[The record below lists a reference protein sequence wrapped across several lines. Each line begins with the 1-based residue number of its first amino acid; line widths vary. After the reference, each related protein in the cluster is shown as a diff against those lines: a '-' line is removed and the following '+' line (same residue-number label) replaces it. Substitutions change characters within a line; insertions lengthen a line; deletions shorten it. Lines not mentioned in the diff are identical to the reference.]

1 MQRKQE
7 FVYRIN
13 FWQYP
18 ENVQSRLKRCNR
30 KMTPTKD
37 MTLSSPDPLG
47 MSNSSIFSHTPT
59 KKSRQPL
66 ITPRKALREASGNPQ
81 VQEFYIDTPP
91 NPTRNASP
99 KKSPRQ
105 RQSTSPWRIRL
116 TVQAEPIDEKP
127 DKSPKKRLTERTT
140 TTTVPLKGGDDT
152 PPAVE
157 KKGRGRPRKSLD
169 GPVKRSGTP
178 KPKAGGRRRTISGSP
193 RKQKAD
199 VYSEMATP
207 PKKPRGRPRKSMESK
222 DVESGWALSQKDDLD
237 VWLGSSL
244 VGGEDTAE
252 IKSKATRTRSRG
264 RRQEITPIKVAV
276 DSDTESGSSSAGITG
291 DIPKEPAWTL
301 GSRQDERDQIDQKL
315 YGSYEAL
322 KPKKEKSLVSELS
335 QGQPILGP
343 NDLHGVGSVIHT
355 NARSPSPHSDNA
367 QDSTDFDPT
376 AQHQEYDSILESEGF
391 SMVSVSSLPSMGS
404 DSVSPRQNYGSVY
417 EHTPTFISSP
427 SVPLAPEVAKA
438 PSSPRQLEIPSEGT
452 PKLARVVRAGIAL
465 QGVLSPKDRSQKLG
479 SPFQES
485 RKPSP
490 FLAAEPA
497 PQGEILRRDV
507 KDRSPEDRSA
517 DLFRG
522 FGAGTRRELKAGL
535 RLGEELAKR
544 QQRTSQGSV
553 ADSKERDDSFHP
565 TNSPNYPQLPTSDL
579 KEGHSLKPL
588 GTEKPIRYPLLSNDQ
603 LPSPERSLVDEE
615 EDRMSWKA
623 GTPIKQ
629 EAPAFTSAQIL
640 VSDESIGP
648 NASAIDY
655 TMMAR
660 EEEWQRERE
669 AVSKQI
675 EMANKSQII
684 IIDSDDEEGK
694 EEEEQDLEEDF
705 ANTDIWQSEAQS
717 ADHSRQSTP
726 ETSSFSLQPEVLKP
740 RRSKIPSP
748 WRCNSEVVY
757 SDEVEPTESD
767 LFWQPDQSQTRA
779 SKRRNARKAQPQD
792 LSNIS
797 AESILDT
804 SLENTRKAEAQ
815 IQMEAL
821 EAWPVE
827 RSLFSNDE
835 DSTIATSAERTSHE
849 GSPHHTDQATTS
861 PVVAVPKE
869 NHNMPE
875 SPPTPKEA
883 SLKDVTDVSE
893 KIAALEVT
901 EGISTVSISRTSK
914 SSKAV
919 IDPRLFQKGI
929 PSSASNNPP
938 RPVPPIQL
946 LQPTQSST
954 SWLSRL
960 TAPIWSVLA
969 PAAALPPPATKEDI
983 LCSSPHEPLC
993 QLTPWEECHFRALGP
1008 LYYGSLLYGAHLFPF
1023 NPRSPTARYCG
1034 AYVTTKLGWSRKITP
1049 EDCGITDAFMVLL
1062 DERGYALGEPGARWI
1077 DEAMVI
1083 AMCVALWVGMI
1094 KRGEIEADRSK
1105 GERIGLR
1112 DQGDR
1117 KWTKDDIDWAG
1128 NQTEYFERKRREF
1141 DGLPSWKNKP

>member
-1 MQRKQE
+1 
-7 FVYRIN
+7 
-13 FWQYP
+13 
-18 ENVQSRLKRCNR
+18 
-30 KMTPTKD
+30 MTPTKD

-66 ITPRKALREASGNPQ
+66 ITPRKALREASGNTQ

-105 RQSTSPWRIRL
+105 IRQSTSPWRIRL
-116 TVQAEPIDEKP
+116 TVQAEPIDEMQTQ
-127 DKSPKKRLTERTT
+127 DHSPKKRITERTT

-178 KPKAGGRRRTISGSP
+178 KPKAGGRRRTISESP
-193 RKQKAD
+193 KKQEAD
-199 VYSEMATP
+199 ANSEMATP
-207 PKKPRGRPRKSMESK
+207 PKKPRGRPRKSMAPK
-222 DVESGWALSQKDDLD
+222 DVESSWGLSQKSDLD

-244 VGGEDTAE
+244 AGGEDTTE
-252 IKSKATRTRSRG
+252 NKSKATRTRSRG

-291 DIPKEPAWTL
+291 ETTEELAWTL
-301 GSRQDERDQIDQKL
+301 GSRQAEKNQIDEKL

-322 KPKKEKSLVSELS
+322 KPKKQENLVSELS
-335 QGQPILGP
+335 PSQQTPEP
-343 NDLHGVGSVIHT
+343 NDLHGVGSVVHT
-355 NARSPSPHSDNA
+355 DTRSPSPHRDDA
-367 QDSTDFDPT
+367 QDPTDFDPT

-404 DSVSPRQNYGSVY
+404 DSVSPAQNYRSLL
-417 EHTPTFISSP
+417 EHTPTLISSP
-427 SVPLAPEVAKA
+427 LVPSAPEAAKV

-452 PKLARVVRAGIAL
+452 PRFTRVVRAGIAL
-465 QGVLSPKDRSQKLG
+465 QGVLSPEGRSQKLG
-479 SPFQES
+479 SPFQEPQ
-485 RKPSP
+485 KPSP
-490 FLAAEPA
+490 FLAAKPA

-507 KDRSPEDRSA
+507 KDRSPEDRPA
-517 DLFRG
+517 DPFRG
-522 FGAGTRRELKAGL
+522 FGIGTRRELKAGL

-544 QQRTSQGSV
+544 QQRNSQGTV
-553 ADSKERDDSFHP
+553 VVSKERDDTFHP
-565 TNSPNYPQLPTSDL
+565 LNNPIYPQLPTSNS
-579 KEGHSLKPL
+579 KEGHNLKSL
-588 GTEKPIRYPLLSNDQ
+588 GSEKSIRYPLLSNEQ

-615 EDRMSWKA
+615 EDLMSWKTD
-623 GTPIKQ
+623 TPIKQ
-629 EAPAFTSAQIL
+629 EAPAFMSAQIL

-648 NASAIDY
+648 NTSAIDY

-675 EMANKSQII
+675 EMASKSQVI
-684 IIDSDDEEGK
+684 IIDSDDEGEKK
-694 EEEEQDLEEDF
+694 EEAQDPGKDF
-705 ANTDIWQSEAQS
+705 ASTDIWQSEAQS
-717 ADHSRQSTP
+717 ADHSRQMTP
-726 ETSSFSLQPEVLKP
+726 ESPSFSLQPEIPKP

-748 WRCNSEVVY
+748 WRCSSHVLY

-767 LFWQPDQSQTRA
+767 LFWQPDQLQTRA
-779 SKRRNARKAQPQD
+779 SKRRNAKKAQPQD
-792 LSNIS
+792 LSDIS

-815 IQMEAL
+815 IQTEASN
-821 EAWPVE
+821 AFPVE
-827 RSLFSNDE
+827 RSLLSSDE
-835 DSTIATSAERTSHE
+835 DSTIATSAEHTLQES
-849 GSPHHTDQATTS
+849 SPHQADRATRS
-861 PVVAVPKE
+861 PVVVAPREK
-869 NHNMPE
+869 HDMPE
-875 SPPTPKEA
+875 SLPTLREA
-883 SLKDVTDVSE
+883 SPKDVTDVSE
-893 KIAALEVT
+893 KIAALEVA
-901 EGISTVSISRTSK
+901 EGKSTASNARTSK
-914 SSKAV
+914 GSKAV
-919 IDPRLFQKGI
+919 IDPRLLQNGI
-929 PSSASNNPP
+929 PSSASNNPTQP
-938 RPVPPIQL
+938 IPPIRF

-969 PAAALPPPATKEDI
+969 PAASLPPPATKEDI

-1008 LYYGSLLYGAHLFPF
+1008 LYYSSLLYGAHLFPF
-1023 NPRSPTARYCG
+1023 NPRSPSAHYCG
-1034 AYVTTKLGWSRKITP
+1034 AYVTTKLGWSRKISP

-1062 DERGYALGEPGARWI
+1062 DERGFALGEPGARWI
-1077 DEAMVI
+1077 DEGTVI
-1083 AMCVALWVGMI
+1083 AMCVALWVGMV

-1117 KWTKDDIDWAG
+1117 KWTKEDIDWAG

-1141 DGLPSWKNKP
+1141 DGLPSWKNKG

>member
-1 MQRKQE
+1 
-7 FVYRIN
+7 
-13 FWQYP
+13 
-18 ENVQSRLKRCNR
+18 
-30 KMTPTKD
+30 MTPTTKN

-47 MSNSSIFSHTPT
+47 MSNSSIFSQTPT

-91 NPTRNASP
+91 IPTRNASP
-99 KKSPRQ
+99 KKSPSQ
-105 RQSTSPWRIRL
+105 IRQSTSPWRIRL
-116 TVQAEPIDEKP
+116 TVQAEPVNEKS
-127 DKSPKKRLTERTT
+127 DRSPKKRLTERTT

-152 PPAVE
+152 PPAGE
-157 KKGRGRPRKSLD
+157 KKARGRPRKSLD
-169 GPVKRSGTP
+169 SPVKRSGTP
-178 KPKAGGRRRTISGSP
+178 KPKVGGRRRTISGSP
-193 RKQKAD
+193 KKQKAEAD
-199 VYSEMATP
+199 SEMATP
-207 PKKPRGRPRKSMESK
+207 PKKPRGRPKKSMEPK
-222 DVESGWALSQKDDLD
+222 DVESSWGLSQKDDLD
-237 VWLGSSL
+237 LWLGSSL
-244 VGGEDTAE
+244 IGGEDTAE
-252 IKSKATRTRSRG
+252 TRSKATRTRSRG

-276 DSDTESGSSSAGITG
+276 DSDTESGSSSAGIAG
-291 DIPKEPAWTL
+291 EIPKELAWTL
-301 GSRQDERDQIDQKL
+301 RSRQDERDQIDQKL

-322 KPKKEKSLVSELS
+322 KPKQEESLVSELA
-335 QGQPILGP
+335 QGQPILRP
-343 NDLHGVGSVIHT
+343 YDLHGVGSVIHT
-355 NARSPSPHSDNA
+355 NTRSPSPHRDDA
-367 QDSTDFDPT
+367 QDPTDFDPT

-404 DSVSPRQNYGSVY
+404 DSVSPRQNYGSLH

-427 SVPLAPEVAKA
+427 SVPLAPEFGKF

-452 PKLARVVRAGIAL
+452 PRLAKVVRAGMAL
-465 QGVLSPKDRSQKLG
+465 QGVLSPKDRSPKLG

-485 RKPSP
+485 QKPSP
-490 FLAAEPA
+490 FLAAKPV
-497 PQGEILRRDV
+497 PQGESLPRDLT
-507 KDRSPEDRSA
+507 DRSPEDRSA

-522 FGAGTRRELKAGL
+522 FGVGTRRELKAGL

-544 QQRTSQGSV
+544 QQRTSQGPV
-553 ADSKERDDSFHP
+553 VNSKQRDDILQR
-565 TNSPNYPQLPTSDL
+565 TNSPNYLHLPTSDSE
-579 KEGHSLKPL
+579 EGHSLKPL
-588 GTEKPIRYPLLSNDQ
+588 GSEKPIRYPLLSNAQ

-623 GTPIKQ
+623 DAPIKQ

-660 EEEWQRERE
+660 QEEWQRERE

-675 EMANKSQII
+675 EMANKSQVI
-684 IIDSDDEEGK
+684 IIDSDDEEK
-694 EEEEQDLEEDF
+694 EEEEQDPGQDC

-717 ADHSRQSTP
+717 EDHSRQATP
-726 ETSSFSLQPEVLKP
+726 EASEFFLQPEVLKP

-748 WRCNSEVVY
+748 WRCNSQVVY

-767 LFWQPDQSQTRA
+767 LFWQPDQSHARA

-792 LSNIS
+792 RSDIS

-815 IQMEAL
+815 IQMEAS
-821 EAWPVE
+821 EGWPVE

-835 DSTIATSAERTSHE
+835 DSTVATSAERNSRE
-849 GSPHHTDQATTS
+849 GSSHHADRATRS
-861 PVVAVPKE
+861 PVVVAPKE
-869 NHNMPE
+869 DHNMPE

-914 SSKAV
+914 DSKAV

-929 PSSASNNPP
+929 PSSVSNNPTGP
-938 RPVPPIQL
+938 IPPLQL

-969 PAAALPPPATKEDI
+969 PAAPLPPPATKEDI

-1023 NPRSPTARYCG
+1023 NPRSPSARYCG

-1117 KWTKDDIDWAG
+1117 KWTKDDINWSG

-1141 DGLPSWKNKP
+1141 DGLPSWKNKT

>member
-1 MQRKQE
+1 
-7 FVYRIN
+7 
-13 FWQYP
+13 
-18 ENVQSRLKRCNR
+18 
-30 KMTPTKD
+30 MTPTKD

-59 KKSRQPL
+59 KKSRQAF
-66 ITPRKALREASGNPQ
+66 ITPRKVLREASGNPQ

-91 NPTRNASP
+91 NPTRNGSP

-105 RQSTSPWRIRL
+105 IRQSTSPWRIRL
-116 TVQAEPIDEKP
+116 TVQAEPIDEMQKSN
-127 DKSPKKRLTERTT
+127 KSPKKRLTERTT
-140 TTTVPLKGGDDT
+140 TTTVPLKGGDDS
-152 PPAVE
+152 PPAGE

-178 KPKAGGRRRTISGSP
+178 KPKAGGRRRAISESP
-193 RKQKAD
+193 KKQEAD
-199 VYSEMATP
+199 VDSEKATP
-207 PKKPRGRPRKSMESK
+207 SKKPRGRPKKSMEPK
-222 DVESGWALSQKDDLD
+222 DVESSWGLSQKDDLN

-252 IKSKATRTRSRG
+252 TRSKATRTRSRG

-276 DSDTESGSSSAGITG
+276 DSDTESASSSAGITG
-291 DIPKEPAWTL
+291 GTPKELAWTL
-301 GSRQDERDQIDQKL
+301 GNRQDGRDQIGQKL

-322 KPKKEKSLVSELS
+322 KSKNEESLVSELS
-335 QGQPILGP
+335 QGQPTLGP
-343 NDLHGVGSVIHT
+343 SDQNGVGSIIHT
-355 NARSPSPHSDNA
+355 NTRSPSPHRDDA
-367 QDSTDFDPT
+367 QDPTDFDPT
-376 AQHQEYDSILESEGF
+376 AQHQEYDSIIESEGF

-404 DSVSPRQNYGSVY
+404 DSVSPRQNYGSLH

-427 SVPLAPEVAKA
+427 SVPLAPEVAKV
-438 PSSPRQLEIPSEGT
+438 PSSPRQLDIPSEGT
-452 PKLARVVRAGIAL
+452 PRLAKVVRAGIAL
-465 QGVLSPKDRSQKLG
+465 QGVLSPKDPSQKLG
-479 SPFQES
+479 SPFHES
-485 RKPSP
+485 QKPSP

-522 FGAGTRRELKAGL
+522 FGVGTRRELKAGL

-544 QQRTSQGSV
+544 QQRTSQGPV
-553 ADSKERDDSFHP
+553 VDSKKRDDTFHP
-565 TNSPNYPQLPTSDL
+565 THSPNYPQLPTSDS

-588 GTEKPIRYPLLSNDQ
+588 GSEKPIKYPLLSNAQ

-623 GTPIKQ
+623 DTPIKQ
-629 EAPAFTSAQIL
+629 EAPAFKSAQIL
-640 VSDESIGP
+640 VNDESIGP

-675 EMANKSQII
+675 EMANKSQVI
-684 IIDSDDEEGK
+684 IIDSDDEGE
-694 EEEEQDLEEDF
+694 EEQEEEQDPKEDF
-705 ANTDIWQSEAQS
+705 ADTDVWQSEAQS
-717 ADHSRQSTP
+717 ANCSRQTTP
-726 ETSSFSLQPEVLKP
+726 EASQFSLQPEVLKP

-748 WRCNSEVVY
+748 WRCNSQVIY

-767 LFWQPDQSQTRA
+767 LFWQPDQSQARA

-792 LSNIS
+792 RSDIS

-804 SLENTRKAEAQ
+804 SLENTKKAEAQ
-815 IQMEAL
+815 IQMEAS

-827 RSLFSNDE
+827 RSLFRNDE
-835 DSTIATSAERTSHE
+835 DSTITTSVERTSHE
-849 GSPHHTDQATTS
+849 GSPHHADRATGS
-861 PVVAVPKE
+861 PVIVVPRE

-875 SPPTPKEA
+875 SPPTLKEA

-901 EGISTVSISRTSK
+901 EGISTVSMSRTSK
-914 SSKAV
+914 GSKAV

-929 PSSASNNPP
+929 PSSASNNPT
-938 RPVPPIQL
+938 RPIPPLQL

-960 TAPIWSVLA
+960 TAPIWSVLTTAA
-969 PAAALPPPATKEDI
+969 PLPPPATKEDI

-1023 NPRSPTARYCG
+1023 NPRSPSARYCG
-1034 AYVTTKLGWSRKITP
+1034 AYVTTKLGWSRKIRP

-1141 DGLPSWKNKP
+1141 DGLPSWKNKA

>member
-1 MQRKQE
+1 
-7 FVYRIN
+7 
-13 FWQYP
+13 
-18 ENVQSRLKRCNR
+18 
-30 KMTPTKD
+30 MTPTKET
-37 MTLSSPDPLG
+37 TLSSPDPLG
-47 MSNSSIFSHTPT
+47 MSNSSIFGHTPT
-59 KKSRQPL
+59 KKTRQPL

-91 NPTRNASP
+91 NLTRNASP

-105 RQSTSPWRIRL
+105 MRQSTSPWRIRL
-116 TVQAEPIDEKP
+116 TVQAEPIDEMQKP
-127 DKSPKKRLTERTT
+127 DDSSKKRLAERTT

-178 KPKAGGRRRTISGSP
+178 KPKVRGRRRTLSESP
-193 RKQKAD
+193 SKQKVDAD
-199 VYSEMATP
+199 SEMTTP
-207 PKKPRGRPRKSMESK
+207 PKKPRGRPKKSVEPK
-222 DVESGWALSQKDDLD
+222 DVESSWGLSQKNDLD

-244 VGGEDTAE
+244 VGGQDTAE
-252 IKSKATRTRSRG
+252 MRSKTTRTRSRG
-264 RRQEITPIKVAV
+264 RRQEITPIKAAV
-276 DSDTESGSSSAGITG
+276 DSDTESGSSSAGIKGET
-291 DIPKEPAWTL
+291 PKELAWTL
-301 GSRQDERDQIDQKL
+301 GNRQDGRDQIDQQW
-315 YGSYEAL
+315 YRSHEAL
-322 KPKKEKSLVSELS
+322 KPQKEESLMSELS
-335 QGQPILGP
+335 REQSALET
-343 NDLHGVGSVIHT
+343 NDLHGVGSVVHT
-355 NARSPSPHSDNA
+355 NTRSPSPHRDDA
-367 QDSTDFDPT
+367 QDPTDFDPT
-376 AQHQEYDSILESEGF
+376 AQLQEYDSILESEGF
-391 SMVSVSSLPSMGS
+391 SMVSVSSIPSMGS
-404 DSVSPRQNYGSVY
+404 DPVSPRQDYGSLH

-427 SVPLAPEVAKA
+427 SVPLAPEFAKV
-438 PSSPRQLEIPSEGT
+438 PSSPRQLEIPTGGT
-452 PKLARVVRAGIAL
+452 PRLAKVVRAGIAL
-465 QGVLSPKDRSQKLG
+465 QGVLNPNDRSQRLG
-479 SPFQES
+479 SPFRES
-485 RKPSP
+485 QKPSP
-490 FLAAEPA
+490 TLAAKPE
-497 PQGEILRRDV
+497 PQGEIVRRV
-507 KDRSPEDRSA
+507 ANDRSPEDPSA

-544 QQRTSQGSV
+544 QQRTSQEPV
-553 ADSKERDDSFHP
+553 VDSKEWDDTFHP
-565 TNSPNYPQLPTSDL
+565 TNSPNYPQIPTSNS
-579 KEGHSLKPL
+579 KEGHSPKPL
-588 GTEKPIRYPLLSNDQ
+588 GSEKPIRYPLLSNEQ
-603 LPSPERSLVDEE
+603 LPSPERSLMDEE
-615 EDRMSWKA
+615 ENWMSWKA
-623 GTPIKQ
+623 DTPIKQ

-640 VSDESIGP
+640 VSDDSIGP

-675 EMANKSQII
+675 EMANKSQVI
-684 IIDSDDEEGK
+684 IIDSDGEGK
-694 EEEEQDLEEDF
+694 EEEQDQGEYF
-705 ANTDIWQSEAQS
+705 ANTDIWQSEAQC
-717 ADHSRQSTP
+717 ADHSRQTTP
-726 ETSSFSLQPEVLKP
+726 EASIVSLQPEVLKP

-748 WRCNSEVVY
+748 WRSNSQVVY
-757 SDEVEPTESD
+757 SDEVEPTESN
-767 LFWQPDQSQTRA
+767 LFWQSDQSQARV
-779 SKRRNARKAQPQD
+779 SKRQNAEKVHPQD

-827 RSLFSNDE
+827 HSLFIKDE
-835 DSTIATSAERTSHE
+835 DSTIATSAERTTHE
-849 GSPHHTDQATTS
+849 GSQHHADRATRS
-861 PVVAVPKE
+861 PVVVVSGE
-869 NHNMPE
+869 HHNMPE
-875 SPPTPKEA
+875 SPPTPNEA

-893 KIAALEVT
+893 QIAALEVT

-919 IDPRLFQKGI
+919 IDPRLFQKVI
-929 PSSASNNPP
+929 PSNVSNKPA
-938 RPVPPIQL
+938 RPVPPIQF

-954 SWLSRL
+954 TWLSRL

-969 PAAALPPPATKEDI
+969 PAAPLPPPATKEDI

-1049 EDCGITDAFMVLL
+1049 EDCGVTDAFMVLL

-1077 DEAMVI
+1077 DEAMVLT
-1083 AMCVALWVGMI
+1083 MCVALWIGMI

-1117 KWTKDDIDWAG
+1117 KWTKDDIDWSG

-1141 DGLPSWKNKP
+1141 DGLPSWKNKA

>member
-1 MQRKQE
+1 
-7 FVYRIN
+7 
-13 FWQYP
+13 
-18 ENVQSRLKRCNR
+18 
-30 KMTPTKD
+30 MTPTKD

-105 RQSTSPWRIRL
+105 IRQSTSPWRIRL
-116 TVQAEPIDEKP
+116 TVQAEPIDEKA
-127 DKSPKKRLTERTT
+127 DKSPKRRLTERTT

-178 KPKAGGRRRTISGSP
+178 KPKAGGRRRTISESP
-193 RKQKAD
+193 KKQKVDAD
-199 VYSEMATP
+199 SDMATP
-207 PKKPRGRPRKSMESK
+207 PKKPRGRPRKSMEPK
-222 DVESGWALSQKDDLD
+222 DVGSSWGLSRKDDLD

-244 VGGEDTAE
+244 FGGEDTAE
-252 IKSKATRTRSRG
+252 TRSKATRTRSRG
-264 RRQEITPIKVAV
+264 RRQEITPVKVAV

-291 DIPKEPAWTL
+291 EIPEELAWTP
-301 GSRQDERDQIDQKL
+301 GNQQDERDQIDQKL
-315 YGSYEAL
+315 DGSYEAL
-322 KPKKEKSLVSELS
+322 KPKKEGLVPKLL
-335 QGQPILGP
+335 QGQPILGT
-343 NDLHGVGSVIHT
+343 NDLHRVGSVIHT
-355 NARSPSPHSDNA
+355 NTRSPSPHRDDA
-367 QDSTDFDPT
+367 QDPTDFDPT

-404 DSVSPRQNYGSVY
+404 DSVSPRQNYGSLH

-427 SVPLAPEVAKA
+427 SVPLAPEVAKV
-438 PSSPRQLEIPSEGT
+438 PSSPRQLEISSEGT
-452 PKLARVVRAGIAL
+452 PKLAKVVRAGIAL
-465 QGVLSPKDRSQKLG
+465 QGVLSPKERSQKLG

-490 FLAAEPA
+490 FLAVKPA
-497 PQGEILRRDV
+497 PQAQGEISRRDV
-507 KDRSPEDRSA
+507 MDRSPEDRSA

-544 QQRTSQGSV
+544 QQRTSQGSII
-553 ADSKERDDSFHP
+553 DSKERDDTFHP
-565 TNSPNYPQLPTSDL
+565 TNSPNYPQLPTSDS
-579 KEGHSLKPL
+579 KEGHSIEPL
-588 GTEKPIRYPLLSNDQ
+588 GSEKPIRYPLLSNEQ

-623 GTPIKQ
+623 NTPIKQ

-675 EMANKSQII
+675 EMANKSQVI
-684 IIDSDDEEGK
+684 IIDSDDEGE
-694 EEEEQDLEEDF
+694 EEQEEEQDPKEDF
-705 ANTDIWQSEAQS
+705 ADTDIWQSEAQS
-717 ADHSRQSTP
+717 ADHSRQTTP
-726 ETSSFSLQPEVLKP
+726 EASQFSLQPEVLKP

-748 WRCNSEVVY
+748 WRCNSQVVY

-767 LFWQPDQSQTRA
+767 LFWQPDQSQARA

-792 LSNIS
+792 RSDIS

-815 IQMEAL
+815 VQMEAS

-827 RSLFSNDE
+827 RSLFTNDE

-849 GSPHHTDQATTS
+849 GSPHHADPATRS
-861 PVVAVPKE
+861 PVVEVPRA
-869 NHNMPE
+869 NQNMPE
-875 SPPTPKEA
+875 SPPTSKEA

-914 SSKAV
+914 GSKAV
-919 IDPRLFQKGI
+919 IDPRLFHKGI
-929 PSSASNNPP
+929 PSSASNNPT
-938 RPVPPIQL
+938 RPIPPLQL

-969 PAAALPPPATKEDI
+969 PAAPLPPPATKEDI

-1023 NPRSPTARYCG
+1023 NPRSPSARYCG
-1034 AYVTTKLGWSRKITP
+1034 SYVTTKLGWSRKITP

-1112 DQGDR
+1112 DEGDR

-1128 NQTEYFERKRREF
+1128 NQTEYFERRRREF
-1141 DGLPSWKNKP
+1141 DGLPSWKNKG